1 MAELFGF
8 KFERIKDTKGSEK
21 FTAPSLDDGTVDV
34 AGGGFYGQV
43 LDVEGRERT
52 ENDLIRRYRDISQ
65 QPECDSA
72 IEDIINEGIVS
83 DEKDQSVSI
92 VLDRLPYPKKSL
104 MVFSDSQTLTQKD
117 TTYFVDGMLM
127 VGCIII
133 K

>member
-8 KFERIKDTKGSEK
+8 KFERIRDTKGSEK

-34 AGGGFYGQV
+34 AGGGFYGQI

-72 IEDIINEGIVS
+72 IEDIVNEGIVS
-83 DEKDQSVSI
+83 DEKDQKNQNNQSNC
-92 VLDRLPYPKKSL
+92 LK
-104 MVFSDSQTLTQKD
+104 
-117 TTYFVDGMLM
+117 ML
-127 VGCIII
+127 VRWWDDYEFFTF
-133 K
+133 